1 MASLEALDESAEP
14 VAEQGGEE
22 RQEPRE
28 NNAADT
34 ADNADNAASVHTAAA
49 PEHSDSPGAAMH
61 GAETLAVEASAD
73 DQRSVSE
80 APVEP
85 DPELEPDKTPVSG
98 AELAGEDVLL
108 WEAGNLLADAL
119 LLQQQAYAATVPKQD
134 N

>member
-14 VAEQGGEE
+14 VAEQRDEK
-22 RQEPRE
+22 RQEVRE
-28 NNAADT
+28 NNAADA
-34 ADNADNAASVHTAAA
+34 ADEADNAAAVHTAAA
-49 PEHSDSPGAAMH
+49 PERSDSPGAAMH
-61 GAETLAVEASAD
+61 GAETLAGGASAD
-73 DQRSVSE
+73 EQRSVSE
-80 APVEP
+80 APGEP
-85 DPELEPDKTPVSG
+85 DPEPDKTPVSG

>member
-1 MASLEALDESAEP
+1 
-14 VAEQGGEE
+14 
-22 RQEPRE
+22 
-28 NNAADT
+28 
-34 ADNADNAASVHTAAA
+34 
-49 PEHSDSPGAAMH
+49 MH

-80 APVEP
+80 APGEP
-85 DPELEPDKTPVSG
+85 EPDKTPVSG

-134 N
+134 D